1 MLSLIDE
8 LLKEQFPQTI
18 DGTDAASVFEDVINP
33 ATGRPFHGAPVATV
47 DELEAALAAARR
59 AQPSWAARSWEERAA
74 ALESFAKT
82 IETNVERLAHLST
95 LEQGRPLAGA
105 RIELGLACRYIRL
118 LAAVRLPSRVLIDN
132 EVRRIVERWTPKG
145 VVLAVAPWN
154 APVVLGMAKIAT
166 ALIGGNTI
174 VIKPSELT
182 PLCTLELGR
191 LGRKVFPPG
200 VLNVVSGGRAV
211 GAALVELPG
220 FDKISFTG
228 STATG
233 RSIAA
238 KAGTL
243 LRPVTLE
250 LGGNDAAV
258 LLPDGSIEAMTA
270 AATLTGL
277 VNCGQFCGAV
287 KRIYAPRNLYEAV
300 CESLT
305 ERAKKIV
312 IGDGLSPGV
321 EMGPIQNKAQF
332 DKVCA
337 IVDDARAAGGRIL
350 TGGEPM
356 ASDGYFYPPTVVADL
371 TNGVRL
377 VDEEQFGP
385 VIPIVAYDDLDHVI
399 DILNAGPYG
408 LTSSIWTADLD
419 HGAELASRLAV
430 GTGLVNQHGG
440 FDASVPMSLIKQ
452 SGIGVDYAEYG
463 VKGAMNLQVINV
475 NKTVRH

>member
-1 MLSLIDE
+1 MLNLIDD

-18 DGTDAASVFEDVINP
+18 DGADAAKVFEDVINP
-33 ATGRPFHGAPVATV
+33 ATGRPFHSAPVATM
-47 DELEAALAAARR
+47 DELEAAVAAARR
-59 AQPSWAARSWEERAA
+59 AQPSWAERSWEERAA

-82 IETNVERLAHLST
+82 IETNVERLAHLFT

-105 RIELGLACRYIRL
+105 RIEIGLACRYIRL
-118 LAAVRLPSRVLIDN
+118 LAAVRVSSRVLIDN
-132 EVRRIVERWTPKG
+132 EVRRVVERWAPRG
-145 VVLAVAPWN
+145 VVAAIAPWN
-154 APVVLGMAKIAT
+154 APVVLGMAKVAT

-191 LGRKVFPPG
+191 LGRSVFPPG
-200 VLNVVSGGRAV
+200 VFNVVSGGRAV
-211 GAALVELPG
+211 GSALVELPG

-238 KAGTL
+238 KAGVL

-250 LGGNDAAV
+250 LGGNDAAI
-258 LLPDGSIEAMTA
+258 LLPDGSIEALTTA
-270 AATLTGL
+270 ATATGL

-287 KRIYAPRNLYEAV
+287 KRIYAPRNLYEAT

-305 ERAKKIV
+305 KRAKKIV
-312 IGDGLSPGV
+312 IGNGLSPDV
-321 EMGPIQNKAQF
+321 EMGPIQNKTQF

-337 IVDDARAAGGRIL
+337 IVGDARDLGGRIL
-350 TGGEPM
+350 TGGRPM
-356 ASDGYFYPPTVVADL
+356 DGDGYFYPPTVVADL
-371 TNGVRL
+371 TDGVRL

-385 VIPIVAYDDLDHVI
+385 VIPIVAYDDLDQVI
-399 DILNAGPYG
+399 DNLNAGPYG

-419 HGAELASRLAV
+419 RGEQLASRLTV

-452 SGIGVDYAEYG
+452 SGIGVDYADYG
-463 VKGAMNLQVINV
+463 VKGAMNLQVINI